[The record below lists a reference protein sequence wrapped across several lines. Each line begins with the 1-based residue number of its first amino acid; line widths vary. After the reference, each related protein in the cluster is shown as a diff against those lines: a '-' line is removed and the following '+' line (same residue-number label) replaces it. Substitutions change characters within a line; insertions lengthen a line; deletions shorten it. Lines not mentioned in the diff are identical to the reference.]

1 MPEAQEKEH
10 VQKPPAAG
18 KILVV
23 DDDKNLLELARVK
36 LEAANYA
43 VTTAVREEDAI
54 TAAKSEVFDLAII
67 DLKLAGADGVSLMEQ
82 LHFISPDMPVI
93 ILTGFG
99 SIETAVECMQKGAYS
114 YLTKPFNPQDLLLQ
128 IARALEN
135 QRLNSEVQRLRELL
149 KEKYEFANIV
159 AKSEKMQRLLE
170 AVSRIAQTDS
180 TVYIHG
186 ESGTGKEVIAKA
198 LHLASARKDQPFIA
212 INCAAIPESLLESEL
227 FGHEKGSFTGA
238 VRSTKGLFSQ
248 ANHGSIFLDEI
259 GDMPMGIQAKLLRA
273 LEERQFYPIGGE
285 KPVHVDVRVIV
296 ATKKDL
302 REEVKKGCF
311 REDLFY
317 RIHVIPVR
325 LPPLRERK
333 EDIPHLV
340 EYFLQKISRQMKKDV
355 KGLTPEA
362 MRKLIL
368 HDWPGNV
375 RELENTLEY
384 AATMT
389 QQNIITEDL
398 ILGAALPT
406 VLVEQEAL
414 SQTLPTEAQG
424 TLKSIKEARA
434 EFERSYL
441 IRLLEFCGGSV
452 AKASEIAEKHRAD
465 FYDLLKKHNIKIQD
479 YKKTSARG
487 ARPGA
492 GE

>member
-1 MPEAQEKEH
+1 MPEAQTKE
-10 VQKPPAAG
+10 VKDNLPTMPAAG
-18 KILVV
+18 RILVV

-36 LEAANYA
+36 LQSANYLVA
-43 VTTAVREEDAI
+43 TALTEEDAI
-54 TAAKSEVFDLAII
+54 AAAKSEIFDLAII
-67 DLKLAGADGVSLMEQ
+67 DLKLAGADGMSLMEQ

-99 SIETAVECMQKGAYS
+99 SIETAVEAMKKGAYS
-114 YLTKPFNPQDLLLQ
+114 YLTKPFNPRDLLLQ

-135 QRLNSEVQRLRELL
+135 QRLNSEVHRLRELL
-149 KEKYEFANIV
+149 KEKYEFSNIV

-170 AVSRIAQTDS
+170 GVSRIAQTDS

-198 LHLASARKDQPFIA
+198 LHLASARKDKPFIA
-212 INCAAIPESLLESEL
+212 INCAAIPETLLESEL
-227 FGHEKGSFTGA
+227 FGHEKGAFTGA

-248 ANHGSIFLDEI
+248 ANLGSIFLDEI
-259 GDMPMGIQAKLLRA
+259 GDMPLSIQAKLLRA
-273 LEERQFYPIGGE
+273 LEERQFYPVGSE
-285 KPVHVDVRVIV
+285 KSVHVDVRVIV

-302 REEVKKGCF
+302 KDEVKKGLF

-317 RIHVIPVR
+317 RIHVIPIR

-340 EYFLQKISRQMKKDV
+340 EYFLKKISRQMKKDV
-355 KGLTPEA
+355 QGLTPEA
-362 MRKLIL
+362 MRKLMF

-389 QQNIITEDL
+389 QQNIITDDL
-398 ILGAALPT
+398 ILEAAIPTDIGAQDHEPQTPAQA
-406 VLVEQEAL
+406 EQG
-414 SQTLPTEAQG
+414 P
-424 TLKSIKEARA
+424 LKSIKEARA
-434 EFERSYL
+434 EFEKGYL
-441 IRLLEFCGGSV
+441 IRLLEACGGSV

-465 FYDLLKKHNIKIQD
+465 FYDLLKKHNIKIQEF
-479 YKKTSARG
+479 KKSLN
-487 ARPGA
+487 P
-492 GE
+492 

>member
-1 MPEAQEKEH
+1 MPEAQTKEEIDH
-10 VQKPPAAG
+10 SAKAPGAG

-36 LEAANYA
+36 LEAASYSVA
-43 VTTAVREEDAI
+43 TALKEEDAI
-54 TAAKSEVFDLAII
+54 ALAKSDVLDLAII
-67 DLKLAGADGVSLMEQ
+67 DLKLSGADGMSLMEQ

-99 SIETAVECMQKGAYS
+99 SIETAVEAMKKGAYS
-114 YLTKPFNPQDLLLQ
+114 YLTKPFNPRDLLLQ

-135 QRLNSEVQRLRELL
+135 QRLSSEVRRLRELV

-159 AKSEKMQRLLE
+159 AKSDKMQRLLE
-170 AVSRIAQTDS
+170 GVSRIAKADS
-180 TVYIHG
+180 TVYVHG

-198 LHLASARKDQPFIA
+198 LHLASARKDKPFIA
-212 INCAAIPESLLESEL
+212 INCAAIPETLLESEL

-248 ANHGSIFLDEI
+248 AHQGTIFLDEI
-259 GDMPMGIQAKLLRA
+259 GDMPLSIQAKLLRA
-273 LEERQFYPIGGE
+273 LEERQFYPIGSE
-285 KPVHVDVRVIV
+285 KPVTVDVRVVV

-302 REEVKKGCF
+302 KEEVKKGLF

-317 RIHVIPVR
+317 RIHVIPIR

-333 EDIPHLV
+333 DDIPHLV
-340 EYFLQKISRQMKKDV
+340 DYFLKKICRQMKKDV
-355 KGLTPEA
+355 QGLTPQA
-362 MRKLIL
+362 MRKLMG

-398 ILGAALPT
+398 ILEAAIPT
-406 VLVEQEAL
+406 DGV
-414 SQTLPTEAQG
+414 AQDHAPEISPLAEDAPL
-424 TLKSIKEARA
+424 TSIKQARA
-434 EFERSYL
+434 EFERGYL
-441 IRLLEFCGGSV
+441 IRLLKACDGSV

-479 YKKTSARG
+479 FKKSLN
-487 ARPGA
+487 P
-492 GE
+492 

>member
-1 MPEAQEKEH
+1 MPEAQTKEAIDRVEKAE
-10 VQKPPAAG
+10 ATRAG

-36 LEAANYA
+36 LEAASYSVA
-43 VTTAVREEDAI
+43 TALKEEDAI
-54 TAAKSEVFDLAII
+54 ALAKSEVFDLAII
-67 DLKLAGADGVSLMEQ
+67 DLKLSGADGMSLMEQ
-82 LHFISPDMPVI
+82 LHSMSPDMPVI

-99 SIETAVECMQKGAYS
+99 SIETAVEAMKKGAYS
-114 YLTKPFNPQDLLLQ
+114 YVTKPFNPRDLLLQ

-135 QRLNSEVQRLRELL
+135 QRLSSEVQRLRELV

-159 AKSEKMQRLLE
+159 AKGDKMQRLLE
-170 AVSRIAQTDS
+170 GVSRIAKADS

-198 LHLASARKDQPFIA
+198 LHLASARKDKPFIA
-212 INCAAIPESLLESEL
+212 INCAAIPETLLESEL

-238 VRSTKGLFSQ
+238 VRSTRGLFSQ
-248 ANHGSIFLDEI
+248 ANHGTIFLDEI
-259 GDMPMGIQAKLLRA
+259 GDMALSIQAKLLRA
-273 LEERQFYPIGGE
+273 LEERQFYPIGSE
-285 KPVHVDVRVIV
+285 KPVSVDVRVIV

-302 REEVKKGCF
+302 REEVKKGLF

-317 RIHVIPVR
+317 RIHVIPIR

-340 EYFLQKISRQMKKDV
+340 DYFLKKICRQMKKDV
-355 KGLTPEA
+355 QGLTPQA
-362 MRKLIL
+362 MRKLMV

-398 ILGAALPT
+398 ILEAAMPAES
-406 VLVEQEAL
+406 V
-414 SQTLPTEAQG
+414 AQDPAPQSSPPAEDAP
-424 TLKSIKEARA
+424 LKSIKQARA
-434 EFERSYL
+434 EFERAYL
-441 IRLLEFCGGSV
+441 IRLLEACGGSV
-452 AKASEIAEKHRAD
+452 AKASDIAEKHRAD

-479 YKKTSARG
+479 YKKSSH
-487 ARPGA
+487 P
-492 GE
+492 